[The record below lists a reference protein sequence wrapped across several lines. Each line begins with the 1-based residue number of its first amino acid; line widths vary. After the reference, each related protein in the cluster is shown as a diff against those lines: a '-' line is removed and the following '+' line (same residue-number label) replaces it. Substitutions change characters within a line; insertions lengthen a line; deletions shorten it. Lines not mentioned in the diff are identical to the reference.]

1 MMATLMQDTV
11 HAKSSLSIQVEA
23 VGLGSG
29 VQPTLSVHVAE
40 ERQPRRGVEN
50 RDRMFDRR

>member
-1 MMATLMQDTV
+1 MATLMQDTV

-50 RDRMFDRR
+50 RDRTFDRR